1 MTKLGKALVMQVSL
15 YELYPSL
22 EAMVEGEQ

>member
-15 YELYPSL
+15 YELYLSL